1 MLSTVEEIMKY
12 AVRRIQSAEGS
23 WDKLWSYNFQLIQD
37 KAAKTGPLMENRQE
51 PEKFRSTIRFC
62 QLRPRILYI
71 LFNQRASP

>member
-37 KAAKTGPLMENRQE
+37 KAAKTGPLMENRQK
-51 PEKFRSTIRFC
+51 P
-62 QLRPRILYI
+62 
-71 LFNQRASP
+71 